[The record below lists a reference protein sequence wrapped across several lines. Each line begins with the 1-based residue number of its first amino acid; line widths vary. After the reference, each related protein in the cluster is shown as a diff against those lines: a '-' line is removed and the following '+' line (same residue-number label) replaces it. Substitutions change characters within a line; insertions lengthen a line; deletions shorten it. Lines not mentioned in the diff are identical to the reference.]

1 MQDKSLVVFGLNP
14 VDNQPRNM
22 DNLKRFL
29 SNRKIS
35 YDIIMTQPEVDKA
48 YKIQGYPSMYVIGL
62 NGKIAHVEVGYETE
76 SFAELKDKVFN
87 LLMILD

>member
-1 MQDKSLVVFGLNP
+1 
-14 VDNQPRNM
+14 M

-29 SNRKIS
+29 SNREIS

-62 NGKIAHVEVGYETE
+62 DGKITYVEVGYDAE
-76 SFAELKDKVFN
+76 SFAKLKYKVFN
-87 LLMILD
+87 LLLTLD